1 MRNVAYD
8 ARSYLTAGELTSDHV
23 GRQVALLGAPAA
35 TLHMVEHNTRQ
46 GYSTL
51 QVGHHRLTVHD
62 GVRVELPTTE
72 EVRG

>member
-1 MRNVAYD
+1 MRNAAYD
-8 ARSYLTAGELTSDHV
+8 AKPYLTAGELTSADV
-23 GRQVALLGAPAA
+23 GKVIVLLGAPAA

-62 GVRVELPTTE
+62 GVRVELSTTE